1 MVRSAVEASLKK
13 ELNLLF
19 NLILKKIV
27 MKKILLIEDNED
39 VRSNTA
45 EILELSNY
53 EVIVAENG
61 KAGIEKALEH
71 FPDLIICDIMMPVL
85 DGYGVLHAVH
95 KNDAIKNT
103 PFIFLTAKTERGD
116 FRKGME
122 LGADD
127 YITKPFSG
135 TELLNAVDSRLK
147 KIDLLKRELS
157 PGIEGLQYL
166 METSMGKDYM
176 KLLTEDRNI
185 NTYKKKQIVYSE
197 GNRPNRLYYVLKGKV
212 KTYKSNDNGKE
223 LVTEL
228 FLPGDFFGYVAML
241 ENTAYKDSA
250 EAMEDTELAIIPR
263 EDFDQLINNNK
274 EVAQKF
280 IRLLAKNISERE
292 NQLVN
297 IAYNS
302 LRKKVADALLMLY
315 RKYHKDPENNET
327 IIISRGSLATI
338 AGTAKE
344 SLIRTLSDFRSEKL
358 IDIRENGS
366 IEILNLKKL
375 EFLIN

>member
-1 MVRSAVEASLKK
+1 
-13 ELNLLF
+13 
-19 NLILKKIV
+19 

-39 VRSNTA
+39 VRDNTA

-53 EVIVAENG
+53 KVIVAENG
-61 KAGIEKALEH
+61 KIGVEKALEH
-71 FPDLIICDIMMPVL
+71 LPDLIICDIMMPVL

-95 KNDAIKNT
+95 KNDTIKNT

-147 KIDLLKRELS
+147 KVDLLKQELS

-166 METSMGKDYM
+166 MQTSIGKDHL
-176 KLLTEDRNI
+176 KLLAEDRNI
-185 NTYKKKQIVYSE
+185 NKYKKKQIIYSE
-197 GNRPNRLYYVLKGKV
+197 GNHPNRLYYVLKGKV

-228 FLPGDFFGYVAML
+228 FSTGDFFGYVAML
-241 ENTAYKDSA
+241 EGTVYKDSA
-250 EAMEDTELAIIPR
+250 AALEETELAIIPR
-263 EDFDQLINNNK
+263 EDFDKLINNNK

-302 LRKKVADALLMLY
+302 LRRKVADALLMLY
-315 RKYHKDPENNET
+315 KKYHQTTEDSDALA
-327 IIISRGSLATI
+327 ISRGSLATI

-344 SLIRTLSDFRSEKL
+344 SLIRTLSDFRNEKL
-358 IDIRENGS
+358 IDIKQDGS
-366 IEILNLKKL
+366 ILILDLKKL
-375 EFLIN
+375 ELLLN

>member
-1 MVRSAVEASLKK
+1 
-13 ELNLLF
+13 
-19 NLILKKIV
+19 
-27 MKKILLIEDNED
+27 MKKILLIEDNDD
-39 VRSNTA
+39 VRENTA

-53 EVIVAENG
+53 EVIVADNG
-61 KAGIEKALEH
+61 KTGIEKALEH
-71 FPDLIICDIMMPVL
+71 QPDLIICDIMMPVL
-85 DGYGVLHAVH
+85 DGYGVLHAIH
-95 KNDAIKNT
+95 KNEAIKNT

-135 TELLNAVDSRLK
+135 TELLNAVDSRLQ
-147 KIDLLKRELS
+147 KIDLLKQELS
-157 PGIEGLQYL
+157 PDIQGLQYL
-166 METSMGKDYM
+166 METSFGKDHI
-176 KLLTEDRNI
+176 KLLTEDRNS
-185 NTYKKKQIVYSE
+185 NTYRKKQIIYSE
-197 GNRPNRLYYVLKGKV
+197 GNHPNRLYYVLKGKV

-228 FLPGDFFGYVAML
+228 SLPGDFLGYVAML
-241 ENTAYKDSA
+241 ENTVYKDSA
-250 EAMEDTELAIIPR
+250 EAMEETELAIIPR
-263 EDFDQLINNNK
+263 EEFDQLINNNK

-292 NQLVN
+292 TQLVN

-315 RKYHKDPENNET
+315 KKYHKNPESNEP

-344 SLIRTLSDFRSEKL
+344 SLIRTLSDFRNEKL
-358 IDIRENGS
+358 IDIKEDGS
-366 IEILNLKKL
+366 IVILNLKKI

>member
-1 MVRSAVEASLKK
+1 
-13 ELNLLF
+13 
-19 NLILKKIV
+19 
-27 MKKILLIEDNED
+27 MKKILLIEDNDD
-39 VRSNTA
+39 VRDNTA

-61 KAGIEKALEH
+61 KTGVEKALEH
-71 FPDLIICDIMMPVL
+71 LPDLIICDIMMPVL

-95 KNDAIKNT
+95 KNDPIKNT

-147 KIDLLKRELS
+147 KVELLKQELS
-157 PGIEGLQYL
+157 PDMEGLQYL
-166 METSMGKDYM
+166 MQTSTGKDHL
-176 KLLTEDRNI
+176 KLLAEDRSI
-185 NTYKKKQIVYSE
+185 NKYKKKEIIYSE
-197 GNRPNRLYYVLKGKV
+197 GNHPNRLYYVLKGKV
-212 KTYKSNDNGKE
+212 KTYRSNDYGKE
-223 LVTEL
+223 LVTEI
-228 FLPGDFFGYVAML
+228 FSTGDFLGYVAML
-241 ENTAYKDSA
+241 EGAVYKDSA
-250 EAMEDTELAIIPR
+250 AALEETELAIIPW
-263 EDFDQLINNNK
+263 EDFDRLLNNNK

-292 NQLVN
+292 SQLVN

-315 RKYHKDPENNET
+315 KKYQPTTEDTNAM
-327 IIISRGSLATI
+327 IISRGSLATI

-344 SLIRTLSDFRSEKL
+344 SLIRTLSDFRNEKL
-358 IDIRENGS
+358 IDIKQDGS
-366 IEILNLKKL
+366 ILILNLKKL
-375 EFLIN
+375 EFLLN

>member
-1 MVRSAVEASLKK
+1 MEILNAKANLKRV
-13 ELNLLF
+13 LNLWSHST
-19 NLILKKIV
+19 LKRLT

-39 VRSNTA
+39 VRENIA

-53 EVIVAENG
+53 KVIVAENG
-61 KAGIEKALEH
+61 KTGIEQALEH
-71 FPDLIICDIMMPVL
+71 VPDLIICDIMMPVL

-95 KNDAIKNT
+95 KNDALKNI

-147 KIDLLKRELS
+147 KVELLKQELS

-166 METSMGKDYM
+166 MQTSTGKDYF
-176 KLLTEDRNI
+176 KLLAEDRNI
-185 NTYKKKQIVYSE
+185 NKYKKKEIVYSE
-197 GNRPNRLYYVLKGKV
+197 GNHPNRLYYVLKGKV

-223 LVTEL
+223 LVTDI
-228 FLPGDFFGYVAML
+228 FSAGDFFGYVAML
-241 ENTAYKDSA
+241 EESAYKDSA
-250 EAMEDTELAIIPR
+250 AAMEETELAVIPR
-263 EDFDQLINNNK
+263 EDFDGLINNNK
-274 EVAQKF
+274 EVAQKL

-302 LRKKVADALLMLY
+302 LRKKVADALIMLY
-315 RKYHKDPENNET
+315 KKYHQTTGDADAML
-327 IIISRGSLATI
+327 IGRGSLSSI

-344 SLIRTLSDFRSEKL
+344 SLIRTLSDFRNEKL
-358 IDIRENGS
+358 IDIKNDGS
-366 IEILNLKKL
+366 IVILNLKKL
-375 EFLIN
+375 EFLLN